1 MLVIGYAAAQAHTA
15 NDVATTAIDTAA
27 EVLHE
32 RELRSSDR
40 ATFEVTTTTPR
51 KRPLLTVVASDVNV
65 EVTSPHGTATTLSGY
80 KEVGEY
86 IPHKQCEAINEMH
99 AVSHADKYRIRG
111 RSTLITCTHAYLLLT
126 LMLIYHHA
134 SMVIRANKMI

>member
-1 MLVIGYAAAQAHTA
+1 MRRHDAVLVIGYAAAQAHTA

-65 EVTSPHGTATTLSGY
+65 EVTSPHGTATTLSSY

-86 IPHKQCEAINEMH
+86 ISHKQCEAINEMH
-99 AVSHADKYRIRG
+99 SVSHADKHRIRG
-111 RSTLITCTHAYLLLT
+111 RSRLITWIHARTHICY
-126 LMLIYHHA
+126 
-134 SMVIRANKMI
+134 